1 MAKLHEHPHPFW
13 IIVCADVS
21 ESSLS
26 QSCQTPPD
34 KIPTEHQTVESIA
47 VKSHAL
53 VIPSAEQAR
62 GSSGHGAVKSNRLSQ
77 VVLELPAW
85 WSGSFASVVV
95 SAAGGCQP

>member
-26 QSCQTPPD
+26 QPCQTLLIRSP
-34 KIPTEHQTVESIA
+34 EHQTVESIA

-77 VVLELPAW
+77 VVLELPVW

-95 SAAGGCQP
+95 SAAAGCQP